1 MFAYDLDGDGDNDV
15 ITSLAAHGYGLAWY
29 ENYRENGEIKF
40 REHIIINKE
49 PKDSKFGVAF
59 SQLHAVDLVDM
70 DGDGIKDLVTGKR
83 YWAHGPSGDA
93 EPNAAAVLYWFRTDR
108 KADKTVDFVPYQID
122 NNSGIGTQVMVG
134 NLNGDKWPDVIVGN
148 KKGAFAFVHEVK
160 KVGKKEW
167 DTAQPKPFAAQ

>member
-1 MFAYDLDGDGDNDV
+1 
-15 ITSLAAHGYGLAWY
+15 
-29 ENYRENGEIKF
+29 
-40 REHIIINKE
+40 
-49 PKDSKFGVAF
+49 
-59 SQLHAVDLVDM
+59 M